1 MRRKGIALFV
11 SLLAVVS
18 MVMLPNGLATDAA
31 PSPCADI
38 KFTIDYIDPGTSN
51 PVTLFDD
58 SSAKFGV
65 PVGVPLTFTI
75 YPNYPALNGKQVK
88 FNSPNQFLQLNT
100 ASISDGGT
108 AKFNLPQQRPN
119 VNWVIT
125 WPTGDTNA
133 DNVLTFQATIHPDN
147 LLFGTPDQKKG
158 ALLTV
163 GAQVQ
168 GGKCG
173 AKIEIYGIP
182 APPPPGPDVCPG
194 ILVAMEYEFT
204 DGNFYPVHPIVQGPG
219 NTQYAGPG
227 VGFRVRYTITTP
239 ASPSLFVIPL
249 KQEDRFNRQTILSAV
264 TVPVGPV
271 VTINNAGPVR
281 KVTFNPWKGETK
293 IIVTRALTQGLDTVL
308 NLSFN
313 ANGTV
318 NNLCS
323 THRELRIAAAPLP
336 PITE

>member
-1 MRRKGIALFV
+1 
-11 SLLAVVS
+11 
-18 MVMLPNGLATDAA
+18 
-31 PSPCADI
+31 
-38 KFTIDYIDPGTSN
+38 
-51 PVTLFDD
+51 
-58 SSAKFGV
+58 
-65 PVGVPLTFTI
+65 
-75 YPNYPALNGKQVK
+75 
-88 FNSPNQFLQLNT
+88 
-100 ASISDGGT
+100 
-108 AKFNLPQQRPN
+108 
-119 VNWVIT
+119 
-125 WPTGDTNA
+125 
-133 DNVLTFQATIHPDN
+133 
-147 LLFGTPDQKKG
+147 
-158 ALLTV
+158 
-163 GAQVQ
+163 
-168 GGKCG
+168 
-173 AKIEIYGIP
+173 
-182 APPPPGPDVCPG
+182 
-194 ILVAMEYEFT
+194 MEYEFT